1 MAERERKAIGNK
13 VAPTRFILFIVAATV
28 ATAALALSGKVDPRQ
43 ALMLGFDAGAVVF
56 LISCL
61 TLLVPTDPESMRAH
75 SEANDANRT
84 FLLAITGAVMAAI
97 LVAVA
102 SEVVGGSPEPFQK
115 ILVLATLVLA
125 WLFSNSVYALHYAHL
140 CYHPEK
146 AQRRGGGLG
155 LEFPGTPAPDYADFA
170 YFAFTL
176 GMTFQTSDVSIA
188 SPGIR
193 NVVTIHSLAAFAFN
207 LGVLAFTIN
216 VLGSG

>member
-1 MAERERKAIGNK
+1 MAERAGKTIGNK

-43 ALMLGFDAGAVVF
+43 ALMLGFDAGALLF
-56 LISCL
+56 LVACL

-84 FLLAITGAVMAAI
+84 LLLVITGAVMAAI

-115 ILVLATLVLA
+115 ILVIATLILA
-125 WLFSNSVYALHYAHL
+125 WLFANSVYALHYAHL
-140 CYHPEK
+140 CYLPEEK
-146 AQRRGGGLG
+146 ARRGGELG
-155 LEFPGTPAPDYADFA
+155 LEFPGTKAPDYSDFA

-176 GMTFQTSDVSIA
+176 GMTFQTSDVSIT
-188 SPGIR
+188 SRRIR
-193 NVVTIHSLAAFAFN
+193 AAVTIHCFAAFVFN

>member
-1 MAERERKAIGNK
+1 MAGDSRTTIGHR
-13 VAPTRFILFIVAATV
+13 VAPPRFILFAVAEIAAT
-28 ATAALALSGKVDPRQ
+28 AGLILSGLVDTRQ
-43 ALMLGFDAGAVVF
+43 AVMIGFDAATLLF
-56 LISCL
+56 LLSCL
-61 TLLVPTDPESMRAH
+61 TLFAAVDPATMREHA
-75 SEANDANRT
+75 EANDANRT
-84 FLLAITGAVMAAI
+84 LLLGITGAVMVAI

-146 AQRRGGGLG
+146 AQRRGGELG

-176 GMTFQTSDVSIA
+176 GMTFQTSDVSIT

-193 NVVTIHSLAAFAFN
+193 NVVTIHSLAAFVFN